1 MNSKENINQA
11 YEAAKTLYAQLG
23 VDVDVALAKM
33 QTIPVSLHCWQGDDI
48 NGLED
53 STGGTSGGIMVTGNY
68 PGKSRTGQELRAD
81 LEKTMSLLPGK
92 QRVNIHASYAELDGE
107 KVDRDKYETR
117 HFKKW
122 IDWAVSKEIGLDFNP
137 SCFGHPMAAD
147 NLTLSSPDN
156 KVRRFWIDHVKASRR
171 IAADMGRAC
180 KSPCITNI
188 WIPDGMKD
196 LTANK
201 TLYRKL
207 LKESLDEILS
217 ETISPD
223 VYLEG
228 LESKLFGIG
237 SESYV
242 VGSHE
247 FYMCYLGYAK
257 AKGNQDLMLTLDMG
271 HFHPTET
278 IADKISAL
286 LLFNK
291 ELLVHVSRGIR
302 WDSDHVVIS
311 NEDVQE
317 VIREIKRADAFE
329 RVHLALDFFDASIN
343 RISAWVIGTR
353 ATQKAILGAL
363 LEPTELI
370 QKAEIEGRFGDRLAL
385 MDEFRSL
392 PVGAVWN
399 KYCLEQDV
407 PVGTDWLE
415 QVHEY
420 EEKVLSKR

>member
-1 MNSKENINQA
+1 MNTKENINQA
-11 YEAAKTLYAQLG
+11 YEAAKTLYAQYG
-23 VDVDVALAKM
+23 VNVDDALAKM
-33 QTIPVSLHCWQGDDI
+33 QTIPVSLHCWQGDDVH
-48 NGLED
+48 GLEEE
-53 STGGTSGGIMVTGNY
+53 TGGTSGGIMATGNY
-68 PGKSRTGQELRAD
+68 LGKARNGEELRAD
-81 LEKTMSLLPGK
+81 LDKAMSLLPGK
-92 QRVNIHASYAELDGE
+92 QRVNIHASYAELEGE
-107 KVDRDKYETR
+107 KVDRDKYETK

-147 NLTLSSPDN
+147 NLTLSNPDD
-156 KVRRFWIDHVKASRR
+156 KIRRFWINHVKASRR
-171 IAADMGRAC
+171 IAADLGRAC
-180 KSPCITNI
+180 KSPCVTNI

-201 TLYRKL
+201 MLYRRL

-228 LESKLFGIG
+228 LECKLFGIG

-247 FYMCYLGYAK
+247 FYMSYLGYAK
-257 AKGNQDLMLTLDMG
+257 TKGNYDLMLTLDMG

-291 ELLVHVSRGIR
+291 DLLVHVSRGVR

-317 VIREIKRADAFE
+317 VIREIKRADAFD

-363 LEPTELI
+363 LEPTEMI
-370 QKAEIEGRFGDRLAL
+370 QTAEIEGRFGDRLAL

-392 PVGAVWN
+392 PLGAVWN
-399 KYCLEQDV
+399 KYCMDQQV

-420 EEKVLSKR
+420 EANVLTKR

>member
-1 MNSKENINQA
+1 MHSKENVNLA
-11 YEAAKTLYAQLG
+11 YEAAKTLYSQYG
-23 VDVDVALAKM
+23 VDVEAVLEKM
-33 QTIPVSLHCWQGDDI
+33 KSIEVSLHCWQGDDI
-48 NGLED
+48 QGLEAG
-53 STGGTSGGIMVTGNY
+53 SGGTSGGIMVTGNY
-68 PGKSRTGQELRAD
+68 PGKSRDGVELRAD
-81 LEKTMSLLPGK
+81 LDKTMSLLPGK
-92 QRVNIHASYAELDGE
+92 QRVNVHACYAELEGE
-107 KVDRDKYETR
+107 KVDRNKYETK
-117 HFKKW
+117 HFQKW
-122 IDWAVSKEIGLDFNP
+122 IDWAVSRKIGLDFNP

-147 NLTLSSPDN
+147 NLTLSNPKDEI
-156 KVRRFWIDHVKASRR
+156 RRFWIDHVKASRR

-180 KSPCITNI
+180 GSACVTNI

-207 LKESLDEILS
+207 LKDSLDEILE

-237 SESYV
+237 SESFV

-247 FYMCYLGYAK
+247 FYMSYLGYAK
-257 AKGNQDLMLTLDMG
+257 TKGNEDLMLTLDMG

-291 ELLVHVSRGIR
+291 DILVHVSRGVR

-311 NEDVQE
+311 NDDVQE

-343 RISAWVIGTR
+343 RISAWVIGAR

-363 LEPTELI
+363 LEPTDLI
-370 QKAEIEGRFGDRLAL
+370 QTAEIESRFGDRLAM
-385 MDEFRSL
+385 MDDFRSL

-399 KYCLEQDV
+399 KYCLDMGV
-407 PVGTDWLE
+407 PAGTDWLND
-415 QVHEY
+415 VHEY
-420 EEKVLSKR
+420 EENVLSKR